1 MAGGVAVILLDT
13 HVLVWMASDPD
24 QLSQTAREAIHKFK
38 GSLWISA
45 VSAWEIALLYKR
57 GRLLLPVS
65 PGVFMQRAAARHG
78 LHELPVTAGLA
89 LAAVALPDIHND
101 PFDRILIA
109 EALERRC
116 RIVTKDAVIP
126 KYPGVSVVW

>member
-1 MAGGVAVILLDT
+1 MILLDT
-13 HVLVWMASDPD
+13 HALVWMASDPD
-24 QLSQTAREAIHKFK
+24 QLSHSAREAIHKFK

-45 VSAWEIALLYKR
+45 VSAWEVALLHKR

-65 PGVFMQRAAARHG
+65 PEIFMQRAASRHG
-78 LHELPVTAGLA
+78 LHELPVTTGLA
-89 LAAVALPDIHND
+89 MAAVALPDIHND

-109 EALERRC
+109 QALESSC
-116 RIVTKDAVIP
+116 RMVTKDSVIP

>member
-1 MAGGVAVILLDT
+1 MILLDT
-13 HVLVWMASDPD
+13 HILVWMASDPP
-24 QLSQTAREAIHKFK
+24 QLSRAAQEALRKFQ
-38 GSLWISA
+38 GGLLVSA

-65 PGVFMQRAAARHG
+65 PEAFVQRAVTRHG
-78 LHELPVTAGLA
+78 LHELPVIARTA
-89 LAAVALPDIHND
+89 LAAVALPEIHND

-109 EALERRC
+109 EALERKC
-116 RIVTKDAVIP
+116 RIVTKDAIIP

>member
-1 MAGGVAVILLDT
+1 MILLDT
-13 HVLVWMASDPD
+13 HVLVWLASDPA
-24 QLSQTAREAIHKFK
+24 QLSRPAQEALHKFQ
-38 GSLWISA
+38 GGLLVSA

-65 PGVFMQRAAARHG
+65 PADFVRRAVARHG
-78 LHELPVTAGLA
+78 LHELPVISTTA
-89 LAAVALPDIHND
+89 LAAVALPEIHND

-109 EALERRC
+109 EALERKC
-116 RIVTKDAVIP
+116 RIVTKDAIIP

>member
-1 MAGGVAVILLDT
+1 MILLDT

-38 GSLWISA
+38 GRLWISA

-65 PGVFMQRAAARHG
+65 PQVFMQRAAARHG
-78 LHELPVTAGLA
+78 LHELPVTAELA
-89 LAAVALPDIHND
+89 LAAVALPDVHND

-109 EALERRC
+109 GALERKC

>member
-1 MAGGVAVILLDT
+1 MILLDT

-24 QLSQTAREAIHKFK
+24 QLSQNAREAIHKFK
-38 GSLWISA
+38 ESLLISA

-65 PGVFMQRAAARHG
+65 PEIFMQRAAARHG

-89 LAAVALPDIHND
+89 VAAVALPDIHND

-109 EALERRC
+109 AALERKC
-116 RIVTKDAVIP
+116 RIVTKDAVIS
-126 KYPGVSVVW
+126 KYPGVSAVW

>member
-1 MAGGVAVILLDT
+1 MILLDT
-13 HVLVWMASDPD
+13 HALVWMASDPD
-24 QLSQTAREAIHKFK
+24 QLSHSAREAIHKFN
-38 GSLWISA
+38 GRLWISA
-45 VSAWEIALLYKR
+45 VSAWEVALLHKR

-65 PGVFMQRAAARHG
+65 PEIFMQRAAARHG
-78 LHELPVTAGLA
+78 LHKLPVTTGLA
-89 LAAVALPDIHND
+89 MAAVALPDIHND

-116 RIVTKDAVIP
+116 RIATKDAVIP